1 MEETPSFTQNTVET
15 QEPTSATKV
24 SLFDELDVVEESRIS
39 TEPEFIWDV
48 QSTESPV
55 FDLSNETTSES
66 SWGEDTSYSV
76 AENITPKVEEPIRE
90 PEIIRHV
97 LEDDFMTGDA
107 GQRTQPQ
114 ISSEELQRRNEQ
126 RIATIQEITSKIQ
139 NSENLSEYETQPAYL
154 RRNVEIRDEKRSEE
168 QRISR
173 FGLSEGSDG
182 QLGLGNN
189 SFLHDNVD

>member
-1 MEETPSFTQNTVET
+1 
-15 QEPTSATKV
+15 
-24 SLFDELDVVEESRIS
+24 
-39 TEPEFIWDV
+39 
-48 QSTESPV
+48 
-55 FDLSNETTSES
+55 
-66 SWGEDTSYSV
+66 
-76 AENITPKVEEPIRE
+76 
-90 PEIIRHV
+90 V